1 MIRDGMQRLTGLR
14 RSMLIGAMAL
24 AVAMVCAVPALAKV
38 PTGDFAVFKQCPV
51 GNPAVNLC
59 FFAQSNGVEFHVGT
73 TTVPINKTITLQG
86 GSIVNEETGA
96 ETFVPATNGDTLSK
110 TPLNVPGGL
119 LGIMAPTGWPVWLQ
133 NIFNE
138 FINNGITGVTA
149 TTELVGN
156 PGISRSNLLAAE
168 GTALELPVR
177 VKLGNAFLGESCYIG
192 SAAHPIVQHLTTG
205 STSPPPPNT
214 SISGMVGE
222 LEFKDEFTLVII
234 KNNSLV
240 DNAYAAPVAEGCGGI
255 FSFLIDPA
263 INAKLGLPAAAGH
276 NTTRLNGTLQNATA
290 EAVKNSEH

>member
-1 MIRDGMQRLTGLR
+1 MTRDGLHRLTGLR
-14 RSMLIGAMAL
+14 RHALILAAAL
-24 AVAMVCAVPALAKV
+24 MVALVAAVPALAKE

-51 GNPAVNLC
+51 NNSAVNLC
-59 FFAQSNGVEFHVGT
+59 IFAQSSGGEFHVGT

-86 GSIVNEETGA
+86 GSILNEETGA
-96 ETFVPATNGDTLSK
+96 ETFVAAKNGETLSK
-110 TPLNVPGGL
+110 TALTVPGGL
-119 LGIMAPTGWPVWLQ
+119 LGIMAPSGWPTWLQ
-133 NIFNE
+133 NLFNE

-156 PGISRSNLLAAE
+156 PGISRSNLLSTE

-177 VKLGNAFLGESCYIG
+177 VKLSNPFLGESCFIG

-205 STSPPPPNT
+205 TTSPPAPNT
-214 SISGMVGE
+214 PISGAVGE

-240 DNAYAAPVAEGCGGI
+240 DNAYAAPAAEGCGGF

-263 INAKLGLPAAAGH
+263 VDAKLGLPSAAGH